1 MQFRTLFTNVF
12 FALILSAGMV
22 GTASAWEPQ
31 GPIKL
36 EIGFGAGGE
45 TDSIGRVIADALEK
59 QTGWQIVAENKP
71 GGGGIAMFT
80 EISAMPADGSV
91 IGMGVNMP
99 VMINLVLRGD
109 KLPFNIDSFDY
120 LATVARAP
128 LVIIAKSDAPYDDV
142 KELVDW
148 SKKNGGAAISYDAKP
163 QEMMMR
169 AIDKQEN
176 AGFKL
181 IATKSSAEQL
191 QFLLGGQVQASFSS
205 GAHIPYMKKGDVKM
219 LASANSTRQDYAPD
233 VETLKEQG
241 YDLFSDPW
249 FYIAAPKGLPDD
261 AQQALAGALDKAL
274 KTDEVKKIISNT
286 LSTQPVNL
294 GPEGTKKMFLQGMDG
309 VKGLL
314 GK

>member
-1 MQFRTLFTNVF
+1 
-12 FALILSAGMV
+12 
-22 GTASAWEPQ
+22 
-31 GPIKL
+31 
-36 EIGFGAGGE
+36 
-45 TDSIGRVIADALEK
+45 
-59 QTGWQIVAENKP
+59 
-71 GGGGIAMFT
+71 
-80 EISAMPADGSV
+80 
-91 IGMGVNMP
+91 
-99 VMINLVLRGD
+99 
-109 KLPFNIDSFDY
+109 
-120 LATVARAP
+120 
-128 LVIIAKSDAPYDDV
+128 
-142 KELVDW
+142 
-148 SKKNGGAAISYDAKP
+148 
-163 QEMMMR
+163 
-169 AIDKQEN
+169 
-176 AGFKL
+176 
-181 IATKSSAEQL
+181 
-191 QFLLGGQVQASFSS
+191 
-205 GAHIPYMKKGDVKM
+205 MKKGDVKM